1 MSGRNYVKIKMQRAS
16 LDGIGDFSLD
26 VEFEFPSAGVT
37 ALFGASGSGK
47 TTVLRCLAGLE
58 SNVKSVVHI
67 SNEIWSDDNVFLPAH
82 RRSVGYVFQDAG
94 LLPHLTVAKNLDYA
108 TKRSHQTCS
117 ESERIRIFSML
128 GINHI
133 MNKLPSQLSGG
144 EKQRVSI
151 ARALLIKPKIL
162 LMDEPLASLD
172 AKRKHE
178 ILPYLEKLHEHT
190 EVPIIYVSHDLQE
203 VAKLADYVV
212 VIDEGRVAKAD
223 SVMATIND
231 YQLSNLYHQ
240 GLSSVIETEVEEIEA
255 QWKLSRVAIGRQHMW
270 VVNNNDEVGKKLRLN
285 IAAKDVSVA
294 TSKPTDTSV
303 LNILAGQLTE
313 ISTTDTSSK
322 AILKVAVESSN
333 LFAEI
338 SLKSL
343 DKLSL
348 NIDDNIWLQI
358 KTIAVER

>member
-1 MSGRNYVKIKMQRAS
+1 MLGRNYAKINIERS
-16 LDGIGDFSLD
+16 NLGSTSDFSLD
-26 VEFEFPSAGVT
+26 VEFEFPKSGVT

-58 SNVKSVVHI
+58 SAAHSVVHI
-67 SNEIWSDDNVFLPAH
+67 SDEIWSDDKVCLPAH
-82 RRSVGYVFQDAG
+82 KRSVGYVFQDAG

-108 TKRSHQTCS
+108 TKRSHQKCS
-117 ESERIRIFSML
+117 EPERESIFSML
-128 GINHI
+128 AIEHL
-133 MNKLPSQLSGG
+133 MKKLPSQLSGG

-151 ARALLIKPKIL
+151 ARALLVKPKIL

-190 EVPIIYVSHDLQE
+190 EIPIIYVSHDLQE

-212 VIDEGRVAKAD
+212 VIDEGRVVKAD

-231 YQLSNLYHQ
+231 YRLSGIYHQ
-240 GLSSVIETEVEEIEA
+240 ELSSVIEAEVEQIEE
-255 QWKLSRVAIGRQHMW
+255 QWKLSRVALGRQHMW

-294 TSKPTDTSV
+294 TSTPTNTSV
-303 LNILAGQLTE
+303 LNILSGQLTE
-313 ISTTDTSSK
+313 ISTTETSSK
-322 AILKVAVESSN
+322 AILKVAVEARY
-333 LFAEI
+333 LYAEI

-343 DKLSL
+343 HRLSL
-348 NIDDNIWLQI
+348 KEGDTIWLQI

>member
-1 MSGRNYVKIKMQRAS
+1 MSGRNYVKINIERPNLGGTS
-16 LDGIGDFSLD
+16 DFSLD
-26 VEFEFPSAGVT
+26 VEFEFPKSGVT

-58 SNVKSVVHI
+58 GHAKSIVNI
-67 SNEIWSDDNVFLPAH
+67 SNEIWSDDQICLPAH
-82 RRSVGYVFQDAG
+82 KRSVGYVFQDAG
-94 LLPHLTVAKNLDYA
+94 LLPHLTVSKNLDYA
-108 TKRSHQTCS
+108 TKRSHQKCS
-117 ESERIRIFSML
+117 ERERSRIFSML
-128 GINHI
+128 AIEHI

-190 EVPIIYVSHDLQE
+190 EIPIIYVSHDLQE

-212 VIDEGRVAKAD
+212 VIDEGRVIKAD

-231 YQLSNLYHQ
+231 YRLSNIYHQ
-240 GLSSVIETEVEEIEA
+240 ELSSVIETEVEQIET
-255 QWKLSRVAIGRQHMW
+255 QWKLSKVAIGQQHMW

-285 IAAKDVSVA
+285 IAAKDISVA

-303 LNILAGQLTE
+303 LNILAGQLIE
-313 ISTTDTSSK
+313 VSTTDSSSK
-322 AILKVAVESSN
+322 VILKVAVESRH

-343 DKLSL
+343 DRLSL
-348 NIDDNIWLQI
+348 KEGDNIWLQI